1 MNNGVAMKPKIVLI
15 GAGKFGKNHLRV
27 LKELETEGLCKFY
40 GVVDKRR
47 NVLENI
53 RKTYD
58 LETTSDPAEFLPDS
72 DCADVV
78 TPADTHFKMCQECLS
93 VGKHVFV
100 EKPLA
105 TNYAD
110 AVKLVQLATEKN
122 RILGVGLIY
131 RYNPAVR
138 KIKELTT
145 CGEIGKVYYMFGHY
159 MGFKEPRTDVGALL
173 NFAVHHI
180 DIYDYLLEEIP
191 QEVTCSVAHFL
202 GRRNFED
209 FALLVLR
216 YRKGIIGIIEGSW
229 LPPGN
234 YRDLTVVGSK
244 KSITSDMARQ
254 TLVLHDVFMK
264 EKNNTFKAID
274 KGTKNIDVKF
284 EEPLKLELRD
294 FLECVKTGKSPI
306 ADGYAASRTVMIAEK
321 ALESARLKRS
331 VRINETE

>member
-1 MNNGVAMKPKIVLI
+1 MKPKIILI

-27 LKELETEGLCKFY
+27 LKELEKEGLCTFY
-40 GVVDKRR
+40 GAVDKRKEI
-47 NVLENI
+47 LKNI
-53 RKTYD
+53 RKTYGVKTTPD
-58 LETTSDPAEFLPDS
+58 LAEFLTDI
-72 DCADVV
+72 DAVDVV
-78 TPADTHFKMCQECLS
+78 TPADTHFEMCQNCLS

-105 TNYAD
+105 TNHAD
-110 AVKLVQLATEKN
+110 AIKLVQLAAEKN
-122 RILGVGLIY
+122 RILAVGLIY

-138 KIKELTT
+138 KIKELTSQR
-145 CGEIGKVYYMFGHY
+145 ELGKVYYMFGHY

-191 QEVTCSVAHFL
+191 EEVTCSVAHFL
-202 GRRNFED
+202 GRKNFED

-216 YRKGIIGIIEGSW
+216 YRNGVVGVIEGGW

-234 YRDLTVVGSK
+234 YRDLAVVGSK
-244 KSITSDMARQ
+244 KSVTSDMGKQ
-254 TLVLHDVFMK
+254 TLVLHDIFMK
-264 EKNNTFKAID
+264 KKNNVFKAMN
-274 KGTKNIDVKF
+274 KGTKNINVKF

-306 ADGYAASRTVMIAEK
+306 ADGHAASRNIMIAEK

-331 VRINETE
+331 VKINETK